1 MSDSILITQR
11 FKEFTATK
19 TYKADLQ
26 SSLFNLMKDG
36 DFFKLKRNKVMIKNT
51 TSKTKD
57 KYIILDVF
65 RNNEGII
72 FYCCPICSDKKIV
85 DSLTEGFNFESVPHC
100 IHSDVCKILWGDHY
114 ELESKPLKD
123 NALIEILRQK
133 PMYMAVVHPAFT
145 IEKKSG
151 LIVLTSKTLTPKC
164 LTCSSRGKNFCL
176 HLKIHRDKM
185 NKEAESPDGDSDSED
200 TTLESQKNILKI
212 LQNKRIAPEPSYNDD
227 IARTQVE
234 EDDAAFNPFKFSGS
248 ASNVFG
254 VKINFLPTQEE
265 EVKNRKI
272 SETNRFFEG
281 KVLIPPYLGKG
292 DTCEL
297 HGREYSPGTNI
308 LWKESS
314 DVEIHHTKKV
324 DTKDVIIL
332 YRPTVPNTGESEVCI
347 CKKFYTGEHDNLL
360 RVSSASF
367 TQSMKTRAKKMHLVS
382 YELLFKYLSEL
393 LTGGEKLDAFIK
405 SNQFMSEIFFGLE
418 KTSLHAKNLQK
429 AFEIFPEKA
438 NFCFQCP
445 QKLENGEEEDNFD
458 DIEYSVVDGIQ
469 MGCQINETKGYLSKE
484 LFEEETIGDNVV
496 DGIEVKNRTCLNTK
510 AKRDIISELVKN
522 VENRKIL
529 KETIK
534 KLENTCKDDMTDK
547 VLALLKRISKE
558 HRTLP
563 KGYQLL
569 FEELKLDTPISAL
582 LTAYTSDRKIYS
594 MFYKYLKRESY
605 IFDDAKKVEE
615 FLNSFP
621 VIWKIMKDIQEEENK
636 NCVFDQPFL
645 PPDVADIFKEMIRL
659 RGKFDRLSKSLAVAR
674 KPPHEDFKPPEAD
687 FFPDYDIH
695 TMSNVYKADTKH
707 DKEEGE
713 DCQKEFERSSH
724 ISGGIGTVTCNHRV
738 TKGFRVIERGES
750 PLLFLHAI
758 LRRFPIKVK
767 AKRRVIVYDFACKM
781 HKCALRRFPYRVR
794 RFQFVIDRHHQAN
807 HTSCSQGYDMNNY
820 PCMNNI
826 NSQVAEQLN
835 NSLRKLATV
844 SAYSK
849 FETYKRILEIFVTVK
864 NLRIKGII

>member
-1 MSDSILITQR
+1 M
-11 FKEFTATK
+11 ATK

-26 SSLFNLMKDG
+26 SSLYSIMKDS

-65 RNNEGII
+65 QNIKGIVH
-72 FYCCPICSDKKIV
+72 YCCPICCDRKIV
-85 DSLTEGFNFESVPHC
+85 ESLTEGFNFESLPHC
-100 IHSDVCKILWGDHY
+100 IHSDVCKILWGDQY

-123 NALIEILRQK
+123 NALIEIIRQK
-133 PMYMAVVHPAFT
+133 PMYMAVVHPAVKT
-145 IEKKSG
+145 EKKSG
-151 LIVLTSKTLTPKC
+151 LIVLTTKTLTPKC

-176 HLKIHRDKM
+176 HLKIHRDKL
-185 NKEAESPDGDSDSED
+185 NQEAELSDDDSDSED
-200 TTLESQKNILKI
+200 TILESQKNVLKM
-212 LQNKRIAPEPSYNDD
+212 LKNRRIPTEMPSTKDD
-227 IARTQVE
+227 DNIGDSQRE
-234 EDDAAFNPFKFSGS
+234 EDDAAFNPFKFSGP

-254 VKINFLPTQEE
+254 VKINFLPTREE

-272 SETNRFFEG
+272 CETNKFFEG

-292 DTCEL
+292 DTCE
-297 HGREYSPGTNI
+297 HGREFSPGINI

-324 DTKDVIIL
+324 DTKDVLIL
-332 YRPTVPNTGESEVCI
+332 YRPTIPDKADDEEVCI
-347 CKKFYTGEHDNLL
+347 CKKFFTGEDNNLL

-367 TQSMKTRAKKMHLVS
+367 TQSMKTRAKKIHLVS

-393 LTGGEKLDAFIK
+393 LTGGEKLDTFIK

-418 KTSLHAKNLQK
+418 KTSPHSKNLQK
-429 AFEIFPEKA
+429 AFEIFIHALQFPEKA

-445 QKLENGEEEDNFD
+445 QELEDGEQEDTFD
-458 DIEYSVVDGIQ
+458 DIEYSVVDGVQ
-469 MGCQINETKGYLSKE
+469 MGCQTNEAKGFLPKE

-496 DGIEVKNRTCLNTK
+496 RGVEVKNRTCLNSK
-510 AKRDIISELVKN
+510 VKRDAISELVKN
-522 VENRKIL
+522 VEKRNAL

-534 KLENTCKDDMTDK
+534 KLEITSKDDMTDK
-547 VLALLKRISKE
+547 VVAVLKRLSENHK
-558 HRTLP
+558 TLP

-594 MFYKYLKRESY
+594 LFYKYLKGESY
-605 IFDDAKKVEE
+605 LFDDAKKVES
-615 FLNSFP
+615 FVNSFP
-621 VIWKIMKDIQEEENK
+621 VILKIMQDILEEENK
-636 NCVFDQPFL
+636 LSVFDKLFL
-645 PPDVADIFKEMIRL
+645 PRDVADIFKEMIRL
-659 RGKFDRLSKSLAVAR
+659 RGKFDRLSKSVAVAR
-674 KPPHEDFKPPEAD
+674 KAPHADFKPPEAD
-687 FFPDYDIH
+687 FFPDYNIH
-695 TMSNVYKADTKH
+695 TMNNIYQADAKH
-707 DKEEGE
+707 DKEEE
-713 DCQKEFERSSH
+713 KDCQKEFGQSSH

-750 PLLFLHAI
+750 PLLFLNAI

-767 AKRRVIVYDFACKM
+767 AKKRVIVYDFACKM

-826 NSQVAEQLN
+826 NSQLAEQLN

-849 FETYKRILEIFVTVK
+849 FETYKKILEIFVTVK
-864 NLRIKGII
+864 NLKIKGII